1 MTSVN
6 IQLTQLTYDYDPDLD
21 NIGFE
26 DLEYLNDLEIDNEVE
41 NVQDIEE
48 FQDLEDLN
56 DVQDLEDLNEVEN
69 DQDLEIDNEVEDLEE
84 TKKSKTK
91 STKDKNQYVNEHMLS
106 VLMSV
111 FRNYDGS
118 APKNIAYREEFKVAR
133 AKFEIAKAAYTQCI
147 QEGNDKRSQKVQKAF
162 IEMLELSKFVYPNDA
177 EIAELFN
184 MICLIAERC
193 VLTFGGRNKGI
204 DVDDISATSF
214 ERWLKYRHNFD
225 PLKRSEISGQRVN
238 AFAYMTQL
246 VKNTVFEASNKI
258 KRQRELEERL
268 KGDIL
273 LYESLEHNESIEDEA
288 NLVETAQTVEVQY
301 ECSEIIKLLMERAH
315 LFTDIKKLILSIV
328 DEGFDLEHITGTID
342 EYNLYDP
349 IKEVLIKKSWEF

>member
-6 IQLTQLTYDYDPDLD
+6 MTSAVLLSKYDYDPDLD

-26 DLEYLNDLEIDNEVE
+26 ID
-41 NVQDIEE
+41 
-48 FQDLEDLN
+48 QDLEDIQDLEGIQ
-56 DVQDLEDLNEVEN
+56 DLQDLQDLDEVQDLDEI
-69 DQDLEIDNEVEDLEE
+69 QDLEIDDEIQTV
-84 TKKSKTK
+84 KTK
-91 STKDKNQYVNEHMLS
+91 SSTKDKNQYVNEHMLS

-111 FRNYDGS
+111 FRNYDGA
-118 APKNIAYREEFKVAR
+118 APKNIAYREDYKVVR

-177 EIAELFN
+177 EIAELFK

-273 LYESLEHNESIEDEA
+273 LYESLEPTESIEDEA
-288 NLVETAQTVEVQY
+288 NLVETTKTVEVQY
-301 ECSEIIKLLMERAH
+301 ESSEIIKLLMERAH

-349 IKEVLIKKSWEF
+349 IREVLLKKSWEF